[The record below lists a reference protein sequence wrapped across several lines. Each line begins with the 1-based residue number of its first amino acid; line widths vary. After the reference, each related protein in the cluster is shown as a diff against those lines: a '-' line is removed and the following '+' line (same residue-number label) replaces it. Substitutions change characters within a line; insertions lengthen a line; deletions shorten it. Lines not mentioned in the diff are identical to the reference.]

1 MAKNASFI
9 EVNAPNYNRQ
19 AALDISL
26 PLFAVLGATGVGKS
40 SFIATLGGR
49 HVKTN
54 EQPTIGYH
62 LESQTEQ
69 CEIYRFESLATGPGY
84 LIDTPGIDEG
94 NRTRTDTEIM
104 NLIQNELERVQI
116 YDKML
121 TGLVYL
127 YDIRQPRVYGST
139 LNALDTTIN
148 MLEYLLGAN
157 GVAKI
162 TLVTTKWTKEASE
175 AVKKEEERNERM
187 LQDNYWEGPMRCGS
201 TLERYDGTKASGIDI
216 LANLRNR
223 KRRMYPEPSRCRM
236 SIQTPTQEPVLE
248 PEPSHR
254 TWTKG
259 IVDLV
264 FQTLFPPVEHCRD
277 LDATA
282 YVVVQPTWLW
292 TPAWILIGTSF
303 RTFLLLVIEEQ
314 LRTAKFIEPSR
325 YLLVLCAFYFFT
337 IFQQPAW
344 LAFWA
349 WYLGKAVLI
358 CTMCYITY
366 VTSKEDDTPHILN
379 VVTTVGVAAG
389 FVHTPG
395 WLPSWVIFIAEGLRF
410 LTILLVGAGSFAI
423 LVERGYNYTACAGM
437 PRRSIAKYMCKD
449 SF

>member
-19 AALDISL
+19 AALDINL

-40 SFIATLGGR
+40 SFITTLGGR
-49 HVKTN
+49 HVNTN
-54 EQPTIGYH
+54 ELPAIGH
-62 LESQTEQ
+62 QLESKTEQ
-69 CEIYRFESLATGPGY
+69 CEIYRFESFATGPGY
-84 LIDTPGIDEG
+84 LIDTPGIDES

-175 AVKKEEERNERM
+175 AVKKDEERNERM
-187 LQDNYWEGPMRCGS
+187 LQDNYWGGPIRCGS
-201 TLERYDGTKASGIDI
+201 TLERYDGTKSSGIDI

-236 SIQTPTQEPVLE
+236 SIQTPTQEPVIK
-248 PEPSHR
+248 PEPSHPTR
-254 TWTKG
+254 TKG
-259 IVDLV
+259 IVDV
-264 FQTLFPPVEHCRD
+264 VSRTFFPPVED
-277 LDATA
+277 SQQLDATA
-282 YVVVQPTWLW
+282 YVVIHPPWLW
-292 TPAWILIGTSF
+292 TPAWILIGTMYRSY
-303 RTFLLLVIEEQ
+303 LLLVIEER
-314 LRTAKFIEPSR
+314 LRAEKFTGLSR
-325 YLLVLCAFYFFT
+325 FLHVLCAFYFFT

-344 LAFWA
+344 LGLWA
-349 WYLGKAVLI
+349 WYVVKAVSI
-358 CTMCYITY
+358 FVTCYATYITIK
-366 VTSKEDDTPHILN
+366 VDGSPNAEAIVISVLN
-379 VVTTVGVAAG
+379 MAG
-389 FVHTPG
+389 LVHVPL
-395 WLPSWVIFIAEGLRF
+395 WLPFWVICIAEGLRF
-410 LTILLVGAGSFAI
+410 LLILLSCLASFCI
-423 LVERGYNYTACAGM
+423 LAARKDNYTGM
-437 PRRSIAKYMCKD
+437 PRVSMTEYEKRD
-449 SF
+449 SS